1 MPAQLTALDDWRV
14 LRHLGSGSTAHVWL
28 LEHKWANRTVAC
40 KTPNTTAGA
49 QLLSQEAELARSLQH
64 ENLVRALTPRQIQD
78 WQLSV
83 EDGSATFWEHLPAG
97 SLESLVAA
105 GGPLRVEQSVTVV
118 LPMIQVAEYLHAQ
131 QIVHGDFS
139 PANILFDLNG
149 RPVLIDLGAV
159 RATAHA
165 FHRTGTP
172 GFAAPELA
180 APGGHEGSGL
190 AADVYSLAAIGWFC
204 ITGTVPG
211 PPDARTPLVMLQ
223 PDIDPEIA
231 ELLEACLTEEPVL
244 RPALSQLL
252 AGLSQ
257 WAEPA
262 PVDLY
267 ASAGEDYG
275 LLLPTKKPQDH
286 PRAGRRRHRRLLGDD
301 QGEYFSLNQPAD
313 ETHNA
318 AMGLRKRRLA
328 RAVSV
333 VALVTG
339 AIFTMLRVEPAREPT
354 PVADEILSDSSDF
367 QAVIDEL
374 AKARSDAWAA
384 ADISAVADYAV
395 EGSEA
400 FDNDV
405 RVLSALHETGMD
417 LDGIRMRA
425 VVEAVDD
432 SQQSAAVEVEWR
444 TDAYV
449 QRGPTHQVVETM
461 EARTEQLLLHLQQT
475 SDGWLLQSV
484 ESLAD

>member
-1 MPAQLTALDDWRV
+1 
-14 LRHLGSGSTAHVWL
+14 
-28 LEHKWANRTVAC
+28 
-40 KTPNTTAGA
+40 
-49 QLLSQEAELARSLQH
+49 
-64 ENLVRALTPRQIQD
+64 
-78 WQLSV
+78 
-83 EDGSATFWEHLPAG
+83 
-97 SLESLVAA
+97 
-105 GGPLRVEQSVTVV
+105 
-118 LPMIQVAEYLHAQ
+118 MIQVAEYLHAQ

-180 APGGHEGSGL
+180 APGGHEGLGL

-244 RPALSQLL
+244 RPSLSQLL

-275 LLLPTKKPQDH
+275 LLLPTKKPQDQ
-286 PRAGRRRHRRLLGDD
+286 PRAGRRCHRRLLGDD
-301 QGEYFSLNQPAD
+301 QREYFSLNQPAD